1 MWQHLAP
8 VGSDCPVRHP
18 VGQGPNGV
26 TLHPN
31 GRVHHPGAQPQVNK
45 VPFQSVT
52 DGFLCS
58 REHSKMSF
66 QLLKR
71 F

>member
-1 MWQHLAP
+1 
-8 VGSDCPVRHP
+8 
-18 VGQGPNGV
+18 
-26 TLHPN
+26 LHPN